1 LPDARHTLRPLG
13 PQSAARFAA
22 ALAECKVY
30 VADGHHR
37 YETALTYRDER
48 RAAAG
53 TFSGEEGFNFVLA
66 GLVAADDPGFV
77 VLPTHRLLK
86 LPGRAAD
93 LTRNVGALF
102 DVAPMGEATPENIDI
117 LVAKLAEL
125 KRNGP
130 VFGAIG
136 LVKDYLHLL
145 LPRNLEA
152 VIARTPADHTDAWR
166 ALDVTVLAHAVL
178 PDLGYDGA
186 MEHIDFSESPR
197 HALEAVRD
205 GSFDLALLLNP
216 TTIEQVIAV
225 SEAGDRMPRK
235 STFFYPKLATGV
247 VMLPAD

>member
-1 LPDARHTLRPLG
+1 
-13 PQSAARFAA
+13 
-22 ALAECKVY
+22 
-30 VADGHHR
+30 
-37 YETALTYRDER
+37 
-48 RAAAG
+48 
-53 TFSGEEGFNFVLA
+53 
-66 GLVAADDPGFV
+66 
-77 VLPTHRLLK
+77 
-86 LPGRAAD
+86 
-93 LTRNVGALF
+93 
-102 DVAPMGEATPENIDI
+102 MGEATPENIDI